1 MSSIRIA
8 LAAALLFICSG
19 CGGSSYS
26 SPTTPTTPSTGGNG
40 TPVSMVSGASLL
52 TTTAYSPSPVAVAVG
67 GSVTWTNNDSTA
79 HTSTG
84 PNWSSGPIA
93 PGGKYTMTFS
103 SAGTFTYHCTIH
115 SGMTGT
121 VTVQ

>member
-8 LAAALLFICSG
+8 LAAALLSICSG

-26 SPTTPTTPSTGGNG
+26 SPTTTTTPGTGGNG

-52 TTTAYSPSPVAVAVG
+52 TTTADSPSPVALDGG
-67 GSVTWTNNDSTA
+67 GSVTWPNNDSTA

-84 PNWSSGPIA
+84 PSWSSVPIA

-103 SAGTFTYHCTIH
+103 S
-115 SGMTGT
+115 
-121 VTVQ
+121 